1 MKMETIIV
9 WFKTNLRLADNE
21 VLYATYQNNAQIIP
35 IYCFDDGHFASTP
48 FGTKKTG
55 YFRVNFLLQSLTS
68 LDKNLR
74 ELNSGLVIL
83 KGRPEEEIYKL
94 AKQYNASKVFAQ
106 QEIGIEEITTSNKV
120 EAALSTLNCEFKTF
134 ETNCLYTEKNL
145 PFDISELPDIFTH
158 FRKTVEAKVK
168 IEATLPAPTNIN
180 SPQIEQMVLPTLT
193 ELNLTKI
200 EPDKRSVLNFKGGE
214 NEANIRLHHY
224 FEETKAISTYKET
237 RNGLVGPNYSS
248 KFSAWLALGC
258 ISPKTIYKQLKG
270 YESKFGANESTYW
283 LFFELLW
290 RTYFRLVMKKYGLQ
304 IFLKKGIKTNKTT
317 SALPNHQ
324 IIEHWKNGNTGVDFI
339 DANMRELK
347 LTGFMS
353 NRGRQNV
360 ASYLINDLKQDW
372 RYGAAYFE
380 EQLIDYDV
388 SSNWGNWAY
397 LAGVGNDPRSNR
409 YFNIEKQ
416 ANDYDKDKQYRNL
429 WLK

>member
-21 VLYATYQNNAQIIP
+21 ALYAACQSNAQVIP
-35 IYCFDDGHFASTP
+35 VYCFDLSHFAKTE
-48 FGTKKTG
+48 FETKKTG
-55 YFRVNFLLQSLTS
+55 NFRATFLIESLAN
-68 LDKNLR
+68 LDENLR
-74 ELNSGLVIL
+74 KLNSGLVIL
-83 KGRPEEEIYKL
+83 KGKPEEELLKIAETYKATKIY
-94 AKQYNASKVFAQ
+94 AQ
-106 QEIGIEEITTSNKV
+106 QEIAHEEQATEKRV
-120 EAALSTLNCEFKTF
+120 KAALQKLNCEFKTF
-134 ETNCLYTEKNL
+134 ESNCLYLENQL
-145 PFDISELPDIFTH
+145 PFGRNELPDVFTN
-158 FRKTVEAKVK
+158 FRKLVEKLTKVEHPLPQPSKINTPK
-168 IEATLPAPTNIN
+168 IEQPVFRTLKD
-180 SPQIEQMVLPTLT
+180 LD
-193 ELNLTKI
+193 LTKI
-200 EPDKRSVLNFKGGE
+200 EPDTRAALAFKGGE
-214 NEANIRLHHY
+214 TEALARLKHY
-224 FEETKAISTYKET
+224 FEETKCISTYKET
-237 RNGLVGPNYSS
+237 RNGLVGANYSS

-258 ISPKTIYKQLKG
+258 ISPKTIYQQLKI
-270 YESKFGANESTYW
+270 YEKTYGENDSTYW

-290 RTYFRLVMKKYGLQ
+290 RTYFRLVMKKYGHQL
-304 IFLKKGIKTNKTT
+304 FLKEGIKASKTT
-317 SALPNHQ
+317 SALPNYQ
-324 IIEHWKNGNTGVDFI
+324 LLEKWKNGNTGVDFI
-339 DANMRELK
+339 DANMLELK

-416 ANDYDKDKQYRNL
+416 ANDYDKDKKYRNL

>member
-9 WFKTNLRLADNE
+9 WFKTNLRVADNE
-21 VLYATYQNNAQIIP
+21 ALYAACQSNAQVIP
-35 IYCFDDGHFASTP
+35 VYCFDHSHFAKTA
-48 FGTKKTG
+48 FETKKTG
-55 YFRVNFLLQSLTS
+55 NFRAAFLLQSLAN
-68 LDKNLR
+68 LDANLR
-74 ELNSGLVIL
+74 KANSGLTIL
-83 KGRPEEEIYKL
+83 KGKAEEEIYQL
-94 AKQYNASKVFAQ
+94 AKVYNAHKVFAQ

-120 EAALSTLNCEFKTF
+120 EAALRTLNCEFKTF
-134 ETNCLYTEKNL
+134 ESNCLYTEAQL
-145 PFDISELPDIFTH
+145 PFNMNELPDVFTQ
-158 FRKTVEAKVK
+158 FRKTVENR
-168 IEATLPAPTNIN
+168 IEIDEPLPAPLHIN
-180 SPQIEQMVLPTLT
+180 SPEIKKMVLPTLT
-193 ELNLTKI
+193 ELNLPEI
-200 EPDKRSVLNFKGGE
+200 EADKRAVLDFKGGE
-214 NEANIRLHHY
+214 NEANERLRHY
-224 FEETKAISTYKET
+224 FDETHAIATYKET
-237 RNGLVGPNYSS
+237 RNGLIGANYSS

-258 ISPKTIYKQLKG
+258 ISPKSIYHQLKV
-270 YESKFGANESTYW
+270 YENKFGATESTYW

-290 RTYFRLVMKKYGLQ
+290 RTYFRLVMKKYGRQ
-304 IFLKKGIKTNKTT
+304 IFLKNGIKADKTT

-324 IIEHWKNGNTGVDFI
+324 LLEHWKNGKTGIDFI
-339 DANMRELK
+339 DANMLELK

-360 ASYLINDLKQDW
+360 ASYFINDLKQDW

-416 ANDYDKDKQYRNL
+416 ANDYDKDKKYRDL

>member
-1 MKMETIIV
+1 METIIV

-21 VLYATYQNNAQIIP
+21 ALFSACQTGAQVIP
-35 IYCFDDGHFASTP
+35 VYCFEENHFTQTP

-55 YFRVNFLLQSLTS
+55 RFRANFLLQSLAN
-68 LDKNLR
+68 LDLNLR
-74 ELNSGLVIL
+74 KANSGLTIL
-83 KGRPEEEIYKL
+83 KGKAEEEIYQL
-94 AKQYNASKVFAQ
+94 AKAYNAHKVFAQ

-120 EAALSTLNCEFKTF
+120 EAALRTLDCEFKTF
-134 ETNCLYTEKNL
+134 ESNCLYTETQL
-145 PFDISELPDIFTH
+145 PFDINELPDVFTH
-158 FRKTVEAKVK
+158 FRKTVENRAQ
-168 IEATLPAPTNIN
+168 IDAPLLAPLNIN
-180 SPQIEQMVLPTLT
+180 SPEIEKMRLPTLA
-193 ELNLTKI
+193 ELNLTEI
-200 EPDKRSVLNFKGGE
+200 ALDKRAVLNFEGGE
-214 NEANIRLHHY
+214 IKANERLAQY
-224 FEETKAISTYKET
+224 FEKTHAIATYKET
-237 RNGLVGPNYSS
+237 RNGLIGADYSS
-248 KFSAWLALGC
+248 KFSPWLALGC
-258 ISPKTIYKQLKG
+258 ISPKRIYQQLKI
-270 YESKFGANESTYW
+270 YESQFGANESTYW

-290 RTYFRLVMKKYGLQ
+290 RTYFRLVMKKYGRQ
-304 IFLKKGIKTNKTT
+304 IFLKNGIKANKTI

-324 IIEHWKNGNTGVDFI
+324 KLEHWKNGNTGVDFI
-339 DANMRELK
+339 DANMRELN

-416 ANDYDKDKQYRNL
+416 ANDYDKEKKYRAL

>member
-21 VLYATYQNNAQIIP
+21 ALYAACQSNAQVIP
-35 IYCFDDGHFASTP
+35 VYCFDLSHFAKTE
-48 FGTKKTG
+48 FETKKTG
-55 YFRVNFLLQSLTS
+55 SFRAAFLLESLAN
-68 LDKNLR
+68 LDENLR
-74 ELNSGLVIL
+74 KLNSGLVIL
-83 KGRPEEEIYKL
+83 KGKPEEELLKIAETYKATKIY
-94 AKQYNASKVFAQ
+94 AQ
-106 QEIGIEEITTSNKV
+106 QEIAHEEQATEKRV
-120 EAALSTLNCEFKTF
+120 KAALQKLNCELETF
-134 ETNCLYTEKNL
+134 ESNCLYTENQL
-145 PFDISELPDIFTH
+145 PFKRNELPDVFTH
-158 FRKTVEAKVK
+158 FRKLVEKLTKVQSP
-168 IEATLPAPTNIN
+168 LPQPSKIN
-180 SPQIEQMVLPTLT
+180 SPQIEQTVFPTLAD
-193 ELNLTKI
+193 LNLTKI
-200 EPDKRSVLNFKGGE
+200 EPDNRAALAFKGGE
-214 NEANIRLHHY
+214 TEALARLKHY
-224 FEETKAISTYKET
+224 FEETKCISTYKET
-237 RNGLVGPNYSS
+237 RNGLVGANYSS

-258 ISPKTIYKQLKG
+258 ISPKTIYQQLKI
-270 YESKFGANESTYW
+270 YEKTYGENDSTYW

-290 RTYFRLVMKKYGLQ
+290 RTYFRLVMKKYGHQL
-304 IFLKKGIKTNKTT
+304 FLKEGIKASKTT
-317 SALPNHQ
+317 SALPNYQ
-324 IIEHWKNGNTGVDFI
+324 LLEKWKNGNTGVDFI
-339 DANMRELK
+339 DANMLELK

>member
-1 MKMETIIV
+1 METIIV
-9 WFKTNLRLADNE
+9 WFKTNLRLTDNE
-21 VLYATYQNNAQIIP
+21 ALYAACQSNAQVIP
-35 IYCFDDGHFASTP
+35 VYCFDHSHFTKTR
-48 FGTKKTG
+48 FETKKTG
-55 YFRVNFLLQSLTS
+55 NFRAAFLLESLAN
-68 LDKNLR
+68 LDENLR
-74 ELNSGLVIL
+74 KLNSGLVIL
-83 KGRPEEEIYKL
+83 KGKPEDELYKIAESYKATKIY
-94 AKQYNASKVFAQ
+94 AQ
-106 QEIGIEEITTSNKV
+106 QEISHEEQATEKRV
-120 EAALSTLNCEFKTF
+120 KAALQKLNCEFKTF
-134 ETNCLYTEKNL
+134 ESNCLYLENQL
-145 PFDISELPDIFTH
+145 PFGRNELPDVFTH
-158 FRKTVEAKVK
+158 FRKLVEKLTKVEHPLPQPSKINTPK
-168 IEATLPAPTNIN
+168 IEQPIF
-180 SPQIEQMVLPTLT
+180 PTLQD
-193 ELNLTKI
+193 LDLTKI
-200 EPDKRSVLNFKGGE
+200 EPDNRAALAFKGGE
-214 NEANIRLHHY
+214 TEALARLKHY

-237 RNGLVGPNYSS
+237 RNGLIGANYSS

-258 ISPKTIYKQLKG
+258 ISLKTIYNELKI
-270 YESKFGANESTYW
+270 YEETYGENDSTYW

-290 RTYFRLVMKKYGLQ
+290 RTYFRLVMKKYGHQL
-304 IFLKKGIKTNKTT
+304 FLKEGIKGSKETY
-317 SALPNHQ
+317 AIPNAQ
-324 IIEHWKNGNTGVDFI
+324 KLEQWKNGQTGVDFI
-339 DANMRELK
+339 DANMLELK

>member
-21 VLYATYQNNAQIIP
+21 ALYAACQSNAQVIP
-35 IYCFDDGHFASTP
+35 VYCFDLSHFAKTE
-48 FGTKKTG
+48 FETKKTG
-55 YFRVNFLLQSLTS
+55 SFRAAFLLESLAN
-68 LDKNLR
+68 LDENLKK
-74 ELNSGLVIL
+74 LNSGLVIL
-83 KGRPEEEIYKL
+83 KGKPEEELLKIAESYKATKIY
-94 AKQYNASKVFAQ
+94 AQ
-106 QEIGIEEITTSNKV
+106 QEIAHEEQATEKRV
-120 EAALSTLNCEFKTF
+120 KAALQKLNCELETF
-134 ETNCLYTEKNL
+134 ESNCLYTENQL
-145 PFDISELPDIFTH
+145 PFKRNELPDVFTH
-158 FRKTVEAKVK
+158 FRKLVEKLTKVQSP
-168 IEATLPAPTNIN
+168 LPQPSKIN
-180 SPQIEQMVLPTLT
+180 SPQIEQTVFPTLAD
-193 ELNLTKI
+193 LNLTKV
-200 EPDKRSVLNFKGGE
+200 EPDKRAVIAFKGGE
-214 NEANIRLHHY
+214 TEALARLKHY
-224 FEETKAISTYKET
+224 FEETKCISTYKET
-237 RNGLVGPNYSS
+237 RNGLVGANYSS

-258 ISPKTIYKQLKG
+258 ISPKTIYERLKI
-270 YESKFGANESTYW
+270 YEKTYGENDSTYW

-290 RTYFRLVMKKYGLQ
+290 RTYFRLVMKKYGHQL
-304 IFLKKGIKTNKTT
+304 FLKEGIKASKTT
-317 SALPNHQ
+317 SALPNYQ
-324 IIEHWKNGNTGVDFI
+324 LLEKWKNGNTGVDFI
-339 DANMRELK
+339 DANMLELK